1 MSIAEN
7 LEKIKAELG
16 NEVTLVAVSKYS
28 TDEEV
33 MKAYDAGHRDFGENK
48 AQDLKRR
55 ADELPKDIRWH
66 FIGHLQRN
74 KVKYIADY
82 IHMIHAVD
90 SLKLLKEINKRAKNA
105 DRKIPCL
112 LQMHIASESSKFGLD
127 RDEIISIVSDDSLA
141 ELENLAITGLMGM
154 ATNTDNT
161 EMIRGEFKT
170 LKGLFDEINTMDTP
184 AKVRMET
191 LSMGMS
197 NDYQIALEEG
207 TNSVRI
213 GSAIFKEE

>member
-7 LEKIKAELG
+7 LEKIKSKLG
-16 NEVTLVAVSKYS
+16 DKVTLVAVSKYS

-33 MKAYDAGHRDFGENK
+33 MEAYEAGHRDFGENK

-74 KVKYIADY
+74 KVKYIADF

-105 DRKIPCL
+105 GRKIPCL
-112 LQMHIASESSKFGLD
+112 LQMHIASEESKFGLD
-127 RDEIISIVSDDSLA
+127 RDEIVEMVRDNALT
-141 ELENLAITGLMGM
+141 EFENVEITGLMGM
-154 ATNTDNT
+154 ATNTENT
-161 EMIRGEFKT
+161 ETIRKEFIV
-170 LKGLFDEINTMDTP
+170 LKGLFDEINTEDTP
-184 AKVRMET
+184 AKVHMET

-197 NDYQIALEEG
+197 NDYRIALEEG

>member
-7 LEKIKAELG
+7 LKKIKSKLG
-16 NEVTLVAVSKYS
+16 DKVTLVAVSKYS

-33 MKAYDAGHRDFGENK
+33 MEAYEAGHRDFGENK

-74 KVKYIADY
+74 KVKYIADF

-105 DRKIPCL
+105 GRKIPCL
-112 LQMHIASESSKFGLD
+112 LQMHIASEESKFGLD
-127 RDEIISIVSDDSLA
+127 RDEI
-141 ELENLAITGLMGM
+141 LEMVRDNALTEFENVEITGLMGM
-154 ATNTDNT
+154 ATNTENT
-161 EMIRGEFKT
+161 ETIRKEFIV
-170 LKGLFDEINTMDTP
+170 LKGLFDEINTEDTP
-184 AKVRMET
+184 AKVHMET

-197 NDYQIALEEG
+197 NDYRIALEEG

>member
-7 LEKIKAELG
+7 LKKIKSKLG
-16 NEVTLVAVSKYS
+16 DKVTLVAVSKYS

-33 MKAYDAGHRDFGENK
+33 MEAYEAGHRDFGENK

-74 KVKYIADY
+74 KVKYIADF

-105 DRKIPCL
+105 GRKIPCL
-112 LQMHIASESSKFGLD
+112 LQMHIASEESKFGLD
-127 RDEIISIVSDDSLA
+127 RDEILEMVRDSALT
-141 ELENLAITGLMGM
+141 EFENVEITGLMGM
-154 ATNTDNT
+154 ATNTENT
-161 EMIRGEFKT
+161 ETIRKEFIV
-170 LKGLFDEINTMDTP
+170 LKGLF
-184 AKVRMET
+184 
-191 LSMGMS
+191 
-197 NDYQIALEEG
+197 
-207 TNSVRI
+207 
-213 GSAIFKEE
+213 